1 MIDYTRGASR
11 DRIERDLAVTLMENH
26 TLVVDERRRRPFYF
40 DGRFLTA
47 RDLSREQNYFLAR
60 EADLGRATGSG
71 VITGLNVIKTG
82 SGTLRITA
90 GHGITISGELV
101 TVTGVIDVNLADVAE
116 SDELDA
122 RFGLAPIPR
131 PPARNR
137 SGVYIVSLR
146 PVEFTANPIT
156 SYPKSLTGTRTVEDG
171 EVIEAVAV
179 TLVPYADESSGAELD
194 RQQARIARDVFLRR
208 ASLRPSVNALPL
220 AMISLSRGVL
230 RWVDPFLVRREV
242 GADHGDTLG
251 LGFAPRAI
259 REAQLQQYRQ
269 HLQQILL
276 ARRQANQSFRFAATD
291 YFYGLPPAGPMPA
304 ASVNPDQLTQVYF
317 PPGLQVEISILPE
330 DELRTL
336 VEDALLLPPIDL
348 SLRAQELASSSVL
361 IVAPA
366 PRADFNQIEAGL
378 LDAPAAPGNVRVV
391 PKLLAGRQPAAA
403 LAALTSKNLA
413 LPIERQRLVIDER
426 WRVALSQVQSRETA
440 SGAAAMWYVRRR
452 NLAYRPDIAGGTV
465 RAANDDLKQEELI
478 QKIAT
483 AANAKP
489 RYDALKTKA
498 KVTSAGMAVLVDS
511 LAQSRY
517 EQNLYAFGV
526 VLSLYEMTAPLT
538 ETAARKVAVLFDDPA
553 FGAGLQKLAATP
565 FGQLANSQAL
575 LAPVFRSLPDFDRL
589 LLGLDNGKIAIVSQ
603 TLVTAATPQKIAKV
617 VGDWI
622 RGGVIQ

>member
-1 MIDYTRGASR
+1 MINYTQGASR
-11 DRIERDLAVTLMENH
+11 DRIERDLAVTLLENH

-47 RDLSREQNYFLAR
+47 RDLTREQNYFLAR

-82 SGTLRITA
+82 SSMLRITP

-101 TVTGVIDVNLADVAE
+101 TVTGQIDVNLADVAE

-122 RFGLAPIPR
+122 RFGIAAIPR

-146 PVEFTANPIT
+146 PVEFTANPIA

-179 TLVPYADESSGAELD
+179 TLIPYADESSGAELD
-194 RQQARIARDVFLRR
+194 RQQARIARDVFLRK
-208 ASLRPSVNALPL
+208 AALHPSVNALPL

-230 RWVDPFLVRREV
+230 NWVDAFLVRREV

-276 ARRQANQSFRFAATD
+276 ARRQANQSLRFAATD

-304 ASVNPDQLTQVYF
+304 ASVNADQLTQVYF
-317 PPGLQVEISILPE
+317 PPGLPVEISILPE

-361 IVAPA
+361 IVAPV
-366 PRADFNQIEAGL
+366 PRTDFNQIEAGL
-378 LDAPAAPGNVRVV
+378 LEAPTPPGNVRVV
-391 PKLLAGRQPAAA
+391 PRLLAGRQPAVA
-403 LAALTSKNLA
+403 LDALRAKNLA
-413 LPIERQRLVIDER
+413 LPVERPRLVLDDR
-426 WRVALSQVQSRETA
+426 WRMALSQVQTREAA

-465 RAANDDLKQEELI
+465 RASNDDLKQEQLI
-478 QKIAT
+478 QKLVT
-483 AANAKP
+483 AANVKP
-489 RYDALKTKA
+489 RYDALKANT

-511 LAQSRY
+511 LANSKY
-517 EQNLYAFGV
+517 EQNLYAFQV
-526 VLSLYEMTAPLT
+526 VLAVYEKTLPLT

-553 FGAGLQKLAATP
+553 FGAGIQRLANTP
-565 FGQLANSQAL
+565 FGQNAASQGL
-575 LAPVFRSLPDFDRL
+575 LAAAASLPDFDRIL
-589 LLGLDNGKIAIVSQ
+589 SGLDDARIAIVSQ
-603 TLVTAATPQKIAKV
+603 RLVAAGSAPKVSKAIA
-617 VGDWI
+617 DWI
-622 RGGVIQ
+622 RGGPIQ